1 MQQWICSKLTCC
13 CLVVEVIE
21 FAIRWCERLLCP
33 TDLWI
38 CRNIL
43 EIESQ
48 KENNNQKHWTVKY
61 VLPFQWLQVA
71 RSCACRSTG
80 ATSSIFVFFCF
91 FVPKGFNWEAGP
103 HWTWT
108 LWRPPVGPGPR
119 HWHWYCPTQSYL
131 HFESCHLMTSSSL
144 QVEPSWRWEIPGQVQ
159 VTRFRVH
166 CRTQT
171 DQLSSCGLFLSRA
184 AVRRHISH
192 AQACRSAGLGHRE
205 VPIQIRAVDVMAG
218 GGGGAGPAP
227 SIRHQEPG
235 TRTWTEV
242 T

>member
-21 FAIRWCERLLCP
+21 FAICWCERLLGP

-71 RSCACRSTG
+71 PLCACQINRCYL
-80 ATSSIFVFFCF
+80 FNFWRVFFCF
-91 FVPKGFNWEAGP
+91 LCPKVLIEK
-103 HWTWT
+103 
-108 LWRPPVGPGPR
+108 PPVGPGPR

-131 HFESCHLMTSSSL
+131 HFESCHLMTSSL
-144 QVEPSWRWEIPGQVQ
+144 HVEPSWRWEIPQAGQVQ
-159 VTRFRVH
+159 VTSFRVH

-171 DQLSSCGLFLSRA
+171 GQLSSRGLFLSRAAA

-192 AQACRSAGLGHRE
+192 AQAL
-205 VPIQIRAVDVMAG
+205 
-218 GGGGAGPAP
+218 
-227 SIRHQEPG
+227 
-235 TRTWTEV
+235 T
-242 T
+242 

>member
-1 MQQWICSKLTCC
+1 MLLSSRWSDRIRYPLMWKIAVSNRFMDLQKYPRNRKSKRKQQPEALDSKICSTFPVIAGSSFVRMQINRCYLFNF
-13 CLVVEVIE
+13 CL
-21 FAIRWCERLLCP
+21 FL
-33 TDLWI
+33 
-38 CRNIL
+38 
-43 EIESQ
+43 
-48 KENNNQKHWTVKY
+48 
-61 VLPFQWLQVA
+61 
-71 RSCACRSTG
+71 
-80 ATSSIFVFFCF
+80 F

-171 DQLSSCGLFLSRA
+171 GQLSSCGLFLSRA

-192 AQACRSAGLGHRE
+192 AQACRSAGLGHRRE
-205 VPIQIRAVDVMAG
+205 VPIQVRAVDVMAG
-218 GGGGAGPAP
+218 GGGGAGPAQ

-235 TRTWTEV
+235 TRTWTEP